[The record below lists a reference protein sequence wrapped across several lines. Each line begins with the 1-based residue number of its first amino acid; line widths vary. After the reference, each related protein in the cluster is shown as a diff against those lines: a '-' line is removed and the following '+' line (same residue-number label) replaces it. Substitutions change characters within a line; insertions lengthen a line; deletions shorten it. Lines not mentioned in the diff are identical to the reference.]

1 MLSFH
6 SRKSSIIEIVLAQSH
21 PQLLTHERWSL
32 SRTKHLLSLDDKS
45 TMNHIYNCIIAL
57 RFIIQVL
64 HTIRKVKFLSK
75 NSVLTK
81 PLHFHEFFTQIF
93 FDNFSREIKV
103 VDSWNV
109 QYHNIFTSFHPKK
122 RQFSQEIKVE
132 FLDKKWRFW
141 TVWFYSLNLKLNEKP
156 DIGHE

>member
-57 RFIIQVL
+57 RFIIIYSGFTHYSKSQIFVQ
-64 HTIRKVKFLSK
+64 KFSFDQTPTFSRVFRPNFFWQFFSWNQSCQQLESP
-75 NSVLTK
+75 K
-81 PLHFHEFFTQIF
+81 PQHFHEFFTPQKIRQ
-93 FDNFSREIKV
+93 FSREIKV
-103 VDSWNV
+103 
-109 QYHNIFTSFHPKK
+109 
-122 RQFSQEIKVE
+122 E
-132 FLDKKWRFW
+132 FLGK
-141 TVWFYSLNLKLNEKP
+141 NLTFRIVCKS
-156 DIGHE
+156 